1 MNSNKSNADIL
12 VLENVTVD
20 FGHLVGLQ
28 NVDLRVKTG
37 EIHAIIGDHGSGKST
52 LVKVIAGVLSKT
64 HGRITF
70 DHRVLEKHSAQ
81 LAIKLGIHT
90 FYQAE
95 NLLPNMTAV
104 ENIFLRR
111 EIKKLLFFA
120 DDKAMREKTLTV
132 LQELD
137 IQIDPNIPIALLPV
151 AQQHFIELAKIV
163 CFPSKLLVIDEIS
176 NNFLP
181 KDIEK
186 LHYIISMLRQGGTT
200 VLYVSRNVDEIFN
213 FANRVTILNKGRV
226 VETTEISNVDKLQL
240 VQLTYSS
247 MYSRE
252 QLEKNN
258 LELFYLHNFNRSII
272 HNLPIPILVTDSKG
286 IVVLMNRMF
295 ARMIDIRHA
304 DFIGKPVQDM
314 LALPDRQPDTPQ
326 QAIRD
331 LEPDRIQGVKLK
343 HCAPAKDVDLYVIPC
358 LDEDQAFIGTIYLLG
373 QTGEDAGFEKRIQP
387 YHPLVEHHKTLAEVA
402 HEINNP
408 LGIMLNYLQLM
419 KTGNTAEQIQ
429 MNAGIIEK
437 EIKRIKRILR
447 NLTEFKEAPVPSS
460 SPSDKYVRIGDA
472 IDDVTLLLQP
482 MMMNNQIH
490 LEVYGRRDICLL
502 IELDLLKQV
511 LLNIMLNGIEA
522 MPDGGEL
529 GIHLGNTAIRSQRYV
544 TIAITDDGI
553 GIPAEHLPKIFEPF
567 FTTKDTTES
576 RGLGLS
582 LCQDIISQEHGFIE
596 VERKEP
602 HGTTFRVFLPDSQ

>member
-1 MNSNKSNADIL
+1 MPSSKPQAEIL
-12 VLENVTVD
+12 ALEAVTVD

-28 NVDLRVKTG
+28 QIHLRINTG
-37 EIHAIIGDHGSGKST
+37 EIHAIIGDHGAGKST
-52 LVKVIAGVLSKT
+52 LVKVISGVLPKT
-64 HGRITF
+64 YGRIIF
-70 DHRVLEKHSAQ
+70 DGQVLEKHSAQ

-111 EIKKLLFFA
+111 ELKKFLFFA
-120 DDKAMREKTLTV
+120 DDKAMREKTQAV

-137 IQIDPNIPIALLPV
+137 IQINPNIPIAFLPI

-163 CFPSKLLVIDEIS
+163 CFPSKLLIIDEIS
-176 NNFLP
+176 TNFLP
-181 KDIEK
+181 KDVEK

-213 FANRVTILNKGRV
+213 FANRVTILHKGHL
-226 VETTEISNVDKLQL
+226 VETTDLSNVDKLQL

-286 IVVLMNRMF
+286 IVALMNRLF
-295 ARMIDIRHA
+295 AKMSALQHA
-304 DFIGKPVQDM
+304 DAIGKPVQEI
-314 LALPDRQPDTPQ
+314 LELPDRQAVIPKQT
-326 QAIRD
+326 IRN
-331 LEPDRIQGVKLK
+331 LEPERMHGVKLK
-343 HCAPAKDVDLYVIPC
+343 HGDSPQEIDLYVIPC
-358 LDEDQAFIGTIYLLG
+358 LDEDQAFIGTIYLIG
-373 QTGEDAGFEKRIQP
+373 QAESAGFEKHIP
-387 YHPLVEHHKTLAEVA
+387 YHPPLEPQKTLAEVA

-408 LGIMLNYLQLM
+408 LGIMLNYLHLM
-419 KTGNTAEQIQ
+419 KTGNTAEQLQ

-447 NLTEFKEAPVPSS
+447 NLTEQKDIPTPPSL
-460 SPSDKYVRIGDA
+460 PSEKYAKIDDI
-472 IDDVTLLLQP
+472 IDDVALLLQP

-490 LEVYGRRDICLL
+490 LNVYGRRNIGLQM
-502 IELDLLKQV
+502 EPDLLKQV

-529 GIHLGNTAIRSQRYV
+529 AVHLGNASIQEQRYIS
-544 TIAITDDGI
+544 IAITDDGV
-553 GIPAEHLPKIFEPF
+553 GIPQEHLAKIFEPF

-582 LCQDIISQEHGFIE
+582 LCQDIIFQEHGVIE
-596 VERKEP
+596 VERREP
-602 HGTTFRVFLPDSQ
+602 RGTTFRVLLPDSE

>member
-1 MNSNKSNADIL
+1 MPSSKPADIL
-12 VLENVTVD
+12 ALEAVTVD

-28 NVDLRVKTG
+28 QIHLRVKTG
-37 EIHAIIGDHGSGKST
+37 EIHAIIGDHGAGKST
-52 LVKVIAGVLSKT
+52 LVKVISGVLPKT
-64 HGRITF
+64 YGRIVF
-70 DHRVLEKHSAQ
+70 DGQVLEKHSAQ
-81 LAIKLGIHT
+81 SAIKLGIHT
-90 FYQAE
+90 FYQSE

-111 EIKKLLFFA
+111 EIKKFLFFA
-120 DDKAMREKTLTV
+120 DDKAMREKTLMV

-137 IQIDPNIPIALLPV
+137 IQIDPNVPIALLPI

-163 CFPSKLLVIDEIS
+163 CFPSKLLIIDEIS
-176 NNFLP
+176 TNFLP
-181 KDIEK
+181 KDVEK

-213 FANRVTILNKGRV
+213 FANRVTILNKGHI

-247 MYSRE
+247 LYSRE

-258 LELFYLHNFNRSII
+258 LELFYLHNFNRSIL

-286 IVVLMNRMF
+286 MIVLMNRLF
-295 ARMIDIRHA
+295 AKMLNLRHA
-304 DFIGKPVQDM
+304 DAINKPIEDI
-314 LALPDRQPDTPQ
+314 LTLPDRQPFLSK
-326 QAIRD
+326 QAIRN
-331 LEPDRIQGVKLK
+331 LEPERMQGIRLK
-343 HCAPAKDVDLYVIPC
+343 QGAPCKDIDLYIIPC

-373 QTGEDAGFEKRIQP
+373 QTGESTGFEKHLP
-387 YHPLVEHHKTLAEVA
+387 YHPPLEHQKTLAEVA

-419 KTGNTAEQIQ
+419 KTGCTAEQLQ

-447 NLTEFKEAPVPSS
+447 NLTEQKETPVPTS
-460 SPSDKYVRIGDA
+460 SPAEKYARIDYI
-472 IDDVTLLLQP
+472 IDDVALLLQP

-490 LEVYGRRDICLL
+490 LNVHGRRDIGLKM
-502 IELDLLKQV
+502 EPDLLKQV

-529 GIHLGNTAIRSQRYV
+529 GVHLGNASIREQRYV
-544 TIAITDDGI
+544 SIAITDDGI
-553 GIPAEHLPKIFEPF
+553 GIPQEHLTKIFEPF

-596 VERKEP
+596 VERREP
-602 HGTTFRVFLPDSQ
+602 RGTTFRVFLPDSEQR

>member
-1 MNSNKSNADIL
+1 MPSSKPQAEL
-12 VLENVTVD
+12 LALEAVTVD
-20 FGHLVGLQ
+20 FGHLIGLQ
-28 NVDLRVKTG
+28 QIHLRINTG
-37 EIHAIIGDHGSGKST
+37 EIHAIIGDHGAGKST
-52 LVKVIAGVLSKT
+52 LVKVISGVLPKT
-64 HGRITF
+64 YGRIIF
-70 DHRVLEKHSAQ
+70 DGQILEKHSAQ

-111 EIKKLLFFA
+111 ELKKFLFFA
-120 DDKAMREKTLTV
+120 DDKAMREKTQAV

-137 IQIDPNIPIALLPV
+137 IQLDPNVPIAFLPI

-163 CFPSKLLVIDEIS
+163 CFPSKLLIIDEIS
-176 NNFLP
+176 TNFLP
-181 KDIEK
+181 KDVEK

-213 FANRVTILNKGRV
+213 FANRVTILHKGHL
-226 VETTEISNVDKLQL
+226 VETTDLSNVDKLQL

-247 MYSRE
+247 LYSRE

-286 IVVLMNRMF
+286 IVALMNRLF
-295 ARMIDIRHA
+295 AKMSDLRHA
-304 DFIGKPVQDM
+304 DVIGKPVQEI
-314 LALPDRQPDTPQ
+314 LALPDRQTAIPN
-326 QAIRD
+326 QAIRN
-331 LEPDRIQGVKLK
+331 LEPERMQGVQLK
-343 HCAPAKDVDLYVIPC
+343 HCDSPKEVDLYIIPC

-373 QTGEDAGFEKRIQP
+373 HGESVGFEKHLP
-387 YHPLVEHHKTLAEVA
+387 DHPPLEHQKTLAEIA

-419 KTGNTAEQIQ
+419 KTGNTAEQLQ

-447 NLTEFKEAPVPSS
+447 NLTEQNIPAPTALPAE
-460 SPSDKYVRIGDA
+460 KYARIGDT
-472 IDDVTLLLQP
+472 IDDVALLLQP
-482 MMMNNQIH
+482 MMMSSQIH
-490 LEVYGRRDICLL
+490 LNVYGRRDIRLQM
-502 IELDLLKQV
+502 ESDLLKQV

-529 GIHLGNTAIRSQRYV
+529 AIHLGNASVREQRYIS
-544 TIAITDDGI
+544 IAITDDGV
-553 GIPAEHLPKIFEPF
+553 GIPQEHLAKIFEPF

-596 VERKEP
+596 VERREP
-602 HGTTFRVFLPDSQ
+602 RGTTFRVFLPDSEQG